1 MNADS
6 ARLRVLTEDQS
17 RDLLRTRKIG
27 RVVVSMDALPAA
39 FPVNYL
45 LIGADIYFRTAVG
58 TKLSAAVNRT
68 VVAFQVD
75 DFDAA
80 GSCGWS
86 VLVVG
91 AARLVNDPRERALLD
106 AAGLY
111 SWAVAAD
118 SHYVAIGVE
127 RITGRRLLG
136 LADLAVAAQ
145 PAVRSGG

>member
-6 ARLRVLTEDQS
+6 ARLRMLTEDES
-17 RDLLRTRKIG
+17 RDLLRAGKVG
-27 RVVVSMDALPAA
+27 RVVVSMDAMPAA
-39 FPVNYL
+39 FPVNYV

-80 GSCGWS
+80 GTRGWS

-91 AARLVNDPRERALLD
+91 AARLVSDPTERALLD

-111 SWAVAAD
+111 SWAVTED

-136 LADLAVAAQ
+136 LRGLAAA
-145 PAVRSGG
+145 PGRAVRSGG